1 MLDKESVK
9 YSVVEPVDE
18 GEAADKERVEKEG
31 LKRRVKQTVER
42 RKELGKE
49 RDKKERVN
57 I

>member
-1 MLDKESVK
+1 MK